1 MSKHS
6 EKFEIQQ
13 DQETVMQACRYAF
26 KEMQVAVQNESANS
40 FTANEKMGLL
50 AYANPA
56 KIEVSISSSGTNTSL
71 NVNVSNFGFG
81 PIQGKHCR
89 SVANTFMNAVK
100 VKAKETS
107 QSAAPV
113 SDADELKKYAELK
126 DQGII
131 TEEEFNAKK
140 KQILGL

>member
-6 EKFEIQQ
+6 EKFEIQK

-26 KEMQVAVQNESANS
+26 KEMELAVQNESSNS
-40 FTANEKMGLL
+40 FTANEKQGLL

-56 KIEVSISSSGTNTSL
+56 KIEVSVSSSGENTTL
-71 NVNVSNFGFG
+71 NVYVSNFGFG

-89 SVANTFMNAVK
+89 SVANTFINAVR
-100 VKAKETS
+100 VKATETLA
-107 QSAAPV
+107 SAAPL
-113 SDADELKKYAELK
+113 SDADELKKFADLK